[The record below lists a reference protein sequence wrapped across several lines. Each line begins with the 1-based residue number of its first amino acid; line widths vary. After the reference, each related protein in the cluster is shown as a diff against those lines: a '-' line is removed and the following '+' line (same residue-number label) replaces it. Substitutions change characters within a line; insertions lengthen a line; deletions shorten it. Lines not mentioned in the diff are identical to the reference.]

1 MVSGNTAPDRTA
13 RIVSLLA
20 MVVALAGGLWL
31 FNPASRD
38 TEAAAVVATSCSGFA
53 ADAKTMFDKG
63 DSVMLSGAFAPG
75 DHVHLAIDFKGARY
89 GWQLTGAPASEKS
102 EVTGSGA
109 FTITKSTVT
118 DTASRTTVAI
128 TLAPSSSKPRS
139 TVFTWPKPATTST
152 TVHGTIGG
160 FARMEVDVDVTKAG
174 DGAIAIDRTGGSS
187 LTPPMVASASCTAAR
202 KG

>member
-38 TEAAAVVATSCSGFA
+38 TEAAAVVATGCSGFA

-139 TVFTWPKPATTST
+139 TVFTCPSPRPHQPRSMARSADSPRWRSMSMSQRPVMARSQST
-152 TVHGTIGG
+152 G
-160 FARMEVDVDVTKAG
+160 
-174 DGAIAIDRTGGSS
+174 
-187 LTPPMVASASCTAAR
+187 PAAR
-202 KG
+202 R